1 MKKEEIFTIVA
12 CSAMFTGVL
21 MFLTNYNP
29 IFGAYTTI
37 IASVAWIIGIATGF
51 VKTTDEE

>member
-21 MFLTNYNP
+21 MFLTDYNP

>member
-29 IFGAYTTI
+29 IFGAYITI
-37 IASVAWIIGIATGF
+37 IASVSWIVGIATGY
-51 VKTTDEE
+51 VKLTTEE